1 MNVERLR
8 QAPILESVGEE
19 ELARLAAAGRERRL
33 AVGEFLFREGD
44 RASAFHIVL
53 DGQLETTREVAGEQ
67 VLMISHGAGGFLGA
81 MALLTDTP
89 YRGSTCA
96 VAETLLFELD
106 GEDLRML
113 AFTHPPLLRAFLPA
127 IESVSGAIKGVE
139 RDREKLLA
147 VGKLAAGL
155 AHELNNPAAAAARG
169 VATLG
174 EYERER
180 QAAFAEIAA
189 AGAPAEQLAALVSL
203 GAEAT
208 EQARP
213 RERLDPVAE
222 SDREQDLAE
231 TLGQR
236 GVPDPFEIASTLT
249 EAGLGGEWVDRVAAG
264 VGDEGLAAGL
274 RFVGACAGTRVVLAE
289 LEEATTRIATLVGA
303 VRSYSYLDQAP
314 RQTVDIHEGLE
325 STLSLLGHKLR
336 GKQVEIVRDLDPELP
351 GVEASGSELNQVW
364 TNLIDNAAD
373 ALGADGR
380 ITVRTRRLGERVC
393 VEIGDNGPGIPP
405 DLQARVFD
413 AFFTTKPV
421 DQGTGLGLDIA
432 QRIVVRHHGELRL
445 QSQPGD
451 TRFQVL
457 LPIR

>member
-1 MNVERLR
+1 MTVDRLR
-8 QAPILESVGEE
+8 LIPVLESLGDEE
-19 ELARLAAAGRERRL
+19 VARLAGTGRERRL
-33 AVGEFLFREGD
+33 ERGEFLFYEGD
-44 RASAFHIVL
+44 RAVAFHLVL
-53 DGQLETTREVAGEQ
+53 EGQLETTREVAGEQ
-67 VLMISHGAGGFLGA
+67 VLMMSHGSGGFLGA

-106 GEDLRML
+106 GEDLRRL
-113 AFTHPPLLRAFLPA
+113 AFTHPPLLRKFLPA

-169 VATLG
+169 VATLR
-174 EYERER
+174 EHERQR
-180 QAAFAEIAA
+180 QAAFAEIAGT
-189 AGAPAEQLAALVSL
+189 GAPAEQLAALASL
-203 GAEAT
+203 GAQAT
-208 EQARP
+208 EQTVP
-213 RERLDPVAE
+213 GERLDPITA
-222 SDREQDLAE
+222 SDREQELVE
-231 TLGQR
+231 TLGRR
-236 GVPDPFEIASTLT
+236 GLPDAYEIASVLT
-249 EAGLGGEWVDRVAAG
+249 EARLGPEWVDRVAAG
-264 VGDEGLAAGL
+264 LSDDCLAAGL
-274 RFVGACAGTRVVLAE
+274 RFVGACAGTRVVLAD
-289 LEEATTRIATLVGA
+289 LEGATARIADLVGA

-325 STLSLLGHKLR
+325 STLALLAHKLR
-336 GKQVEIVRDLDPELP
+336 AKRVEIVRDLDPQLP

-364 TNLIDNAAD
+364 TNLIDNAVD
-373 ALGADGR
+373 ALGDDGR
-380 ITVRTRRLGERVC
+380 ITLRTSRQGERVC
-393 VEIGDNGPGIPP
+393 IEICDDGPGIP
-405 DLQARVFD
+405 DELQARIFD

-421 DQGTGLGLDIA
+421 GQGTGLGLDIA

-451 TRFQVL
+451 TRFQVV